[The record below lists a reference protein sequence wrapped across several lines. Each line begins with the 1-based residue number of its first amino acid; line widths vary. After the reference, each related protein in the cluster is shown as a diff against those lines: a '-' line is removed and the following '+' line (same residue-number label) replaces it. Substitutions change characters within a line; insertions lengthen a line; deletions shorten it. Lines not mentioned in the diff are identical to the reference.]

1 MCVVTENLYKVS
13 RFIRINIFRGSVV
26 PFVIPQQAPAWRCL
40 TLIGTFIV
48 TQRHWCNRDRC
59 NYISELHC
67 NSQPDLH
74 QCTVRNQPHIAY
86 SMQKMQLGATSTSS
100 WFQSIEN
107 DFEIQALDSV
117 GLIMSYNIHKLN
129 WLLEASGDIDINT
142 TEQSLVHI

>member
-1 MCVVTENLYKVS
+1 
-13 RFIRINIFRGSVV
+13 
-26 PFVIPQQAPAWRCL
+26 
-40 TLIGTFIV
+40 
-48 TQRHWCNRDRC
+48 
-59 NYISELHC
+59 
-67 NSQPDLH
+67 
-74 QCTVRNQPHIAY
+74 
-86 SMQKMQLGATSTSS
+86 MQKMQLGATSTSS